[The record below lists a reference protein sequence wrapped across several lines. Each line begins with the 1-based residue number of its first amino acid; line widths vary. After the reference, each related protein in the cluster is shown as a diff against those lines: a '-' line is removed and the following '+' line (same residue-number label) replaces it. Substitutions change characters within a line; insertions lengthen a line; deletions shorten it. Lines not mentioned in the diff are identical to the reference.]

1 MANNLPNNPTL
12 GDMKDFMNNI
22 VNSITTSS
30 VDEINET
37 LILNKNIVISTTV
50 DND

>member
-12 GDMKDFMNNI
+12 GDMKEFMNSI

-30 VDEINET
+30 VDEQNET
-37 LILNKNIVISTTV
+37 LILNKKVIISTTV
-50 DND
+50 EEN